1 MSTFEFEYIDKDS
14 KEPVIAKFEQD
25 DEIINVTIGDRYLGT
40 MIEDTNSEFG
50 FVTEDQ
56 ALQEELEDISMAFK
70 EAIAI
75 DNLPE
80 ALHEMYGQRLIA
92 WSWTNTKGLKVIAHH
107 DTDLG
112 ELKERIVSEVNEIVL
127 FDKSLTIFLS
137 KEGSGEVKEIYI
149 N

>member
-1 MSTFEFEYIDKDS
+1 MSTYEFEMI
-14 KEPVIAKFEQD
+14 PVKNGEKIIAKFEQD

-40 MIEDTNSEFG
+40 MVEDSNSEFG
-50 FVTEDQ
+50 FVTEDE
-56 ALQEELEDISMAFK
+56 ALQEELQDISMAFR

-80 ALHEMYGQRLIA
+80 ALHEMYGQNLIA
-92 WSWTNTKGLKVIAHH
+92 WSWTDRKDLKIIAHP
-107 DTDLG
+107 DTDL
-112 ELKERIVSEVNEIVL
+112 EEFNQRIVMEVNEIVL